1 LPTVKVARCVYQGP
15 YERLSDAWGELQ
27 AWVREQKLPET
38 GRFFERY
45 LNDPEEVKDPLLYR
59 TELNWILSES

>member
-1 LPTVKVARCVYQGP
+1 
-15 YERLSDAWGELQ
+15 LSDAWGELQ

-45 LNDPEEVKDPLLYR
+45 LNDTDEVQDQLQYR
-59 TELNWILSES
+59 TELNWILSEA